1 MFDTCSFKPTNDGFP
16 PSSGGGGGAVTSVFG
31 RTGVVI
37 AVAGDYNSTQI
48 TNSSGVTGAFVT
60 DALNTLD
67 TGKLSTI
74 LTNGNIIVGNGSNV
88 ATAVAMSGDATIIN
102 TGALTISNQ
111 AVTFAKMQHISS
123 QHLVGRHAAGTG
135 DIQQISLGTGLSF
148 SGSNLQVTGF
158 LPTTLTSA
166 NIIVGNNL
174 GIATAVAMSGDTTI
188 NNTGAVTISNDAV
201 TTAKILNSNVTYA
214 KIQNVAATR
223 LLGNSTGSPAAPEEI
238 TLGTNLSFTGT
249 TLNAAGGGGYTYLA
263 ITLSVDTSYNKAA
276 LAGANYLFISTSS
289 GTQRRITI
297 DSTGF
302 VVNDFLVLSFNE
314 NSLGT
319 INLTIGTTPRAI
331 NGNRGNTL
339 LAVYDG
345 TEWTLQAL
353 ANSVNTSSAVYSNT
367 ILGFSSTVGGSILAT
382 VFGASASVSG
392 SGGTAIGADANAGG
406 SSVVV
411 GGGNSNATGS
421 ASVSIGY
428 TTQGSGSNSVR
439 IGAGTQ
445 TGTNTGVVA
454 IGQGITSTNTDN
466 VVIGRAAATTSIQAV
481 AIGTSASA
489 GNQSVAIGYQAV
501 VSGSGNSVAIG
512 DRVVVNNASSIAIGA
527 SQTINSMDSI
537 AIGHAT
543 TGIGAT
549 SVVIGSGVTSSGAN
563 VVSIGRGN
571 NTGTNTGVVAIGQG
585 ITTTNVDAV
594 VIGRLATAGGTANVT
609 IGALSTGI
617 GANCVRVG
625 NGVTTGTN
633 TGVVAIGQGITTTN
647 TDAVVIGRAASGG
660 GTGNVVIGGGSTS
673 AGGNQ
678 STIIGSSSTGAG
690 AGGVCI
696 VGNNITI
703 SNVADSSVTIGSR
716 GTSTKAY
723 QFAKGVYAYPR
734 YYGAESRRIDT
745 NTSTTDATN
754 PSRHSENTAWIGST
768 NASTLEMLL
777 FAQTGEYLTV
787 QNNELLHF
795 MVMVSAKLQ
804 GATDSRVM
812 IMNGAAVA
820 TGGVASL
827 IGSGTLATSD
837 FNNSAGAAALTA
849 TLGVTSNR
857 ITMTVDSTNPASTGV
872 WQWTANI
879 INITRTRTA

>member
-276 LAGANYLFISTSS
+276 LAGANYLLVQTNN
-289 GTQRRITI
+289 TTTRI
-297 DSTGF
+297 
-302 VVNDFLVLSFNE
+302 
-314 NSLGT
+314 
-319 INLTIGTTPRAI
+319 LTIGTGYVANDFIVFAFADGSQGSITLSDGV
-331 NGNRGNTL
+331 NNFTNNRGNTIFAL
-339 LAVYDG
+339 FNG
-345 TEWTLQAL
+345 TTWVFQSWANAYNSGVATTSNMSIGLGASSINGGI
-353 ANSVNTSSAVYSNT
+353 AIGSASSASNNSVS
-367 ILGFSSTVGGSILAT
+367 VGT
-382 VFGASASVSG
+382 
-392 SGGTAIGADANAGG
+392 T
-406 SSVVV
+406 
-411 GGGNSNATGS
+411 ATGS
-421 ASVSIGY
+421 GAN
-428 TTQGSGSNSVR
+428 TVR

-625 NGVTTGTN
+625 NGVNTGTN